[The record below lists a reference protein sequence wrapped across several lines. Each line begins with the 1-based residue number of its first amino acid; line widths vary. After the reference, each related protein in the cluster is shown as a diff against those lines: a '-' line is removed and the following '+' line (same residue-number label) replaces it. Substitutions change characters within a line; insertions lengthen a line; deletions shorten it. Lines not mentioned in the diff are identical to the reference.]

1 LIKIILKK
9 NIKTKNKK
17 IKKII
22 LRKKKE
28 KACGGMEKNEK
39 TCREW
44 KNKCKN
50 KKICKKIYFPH
61 TILEHG

>member
-1 LIKIILKK
+1 LKK
-9 NIKTKNKK
+9 KK
-17 IKKII
+17 GKKHV
-22 LRKKKE
+22 
-28 KACGGMEKNEK
+28 EKNEK